1 MLTRRLAAYRANRL
15 ALVFLAALAFVG
27 LRLWY
32 LAVVCR
38 QAFEERANR
47 PRFRSEVIAAE
58 RGAIGDRFGHLLATN
73 RLSFDIA
80 VRFGDVQN
88 ATLRELAGTGAGFV
102 ATRADYIRALSREIA
117 LSCSCDSMKVQDSI
131 NAKATLTP
139 SLAVT
144 VVENVDYSAFARLKL
159 KSMRW
164 PGLCAR
170 VSSRRHYPHG
180 KTACHLVGHTG
191 VIDPGQL
198 QLTARDLRSTQA
210 LLEIED
216 NWVDQKLLR
225 DRLENL
231 QDQFQKRSARV
242 GKAGL
247 EDRLEPHLRGRSGEI
262 RREVDARG
270 RSLRLSAGGK
280 PSKAGMDTT
289 LSISGELQQFAET
302 LLARSELL
310 RENSLK
316 RQSGATSWIKG
327 GAIVA
332 LEPTTGEILALAS
345 SPGFDPNDFADQSGA
360 NRENL
365 EQWMETSR
373 HLGAIWDGLSPL
385 QRLVAGEDKETE
397 VESKALTWPLY
408 LDLICCGRAHLA
420 GLQNVQTFADALVLT
435 RAFEQLC
442 QQGENGG
449 ELDQP
454 ARAQQVLSA
463 LYPDIDAGKG
473 TFHQG
478 ALRARFQSKSSSR
491 AALEIC
497 DRYLSCFSTNHRRI
511 LALDLLRL
519 LIDSNAP
526 AELASCRFS
535 LAEYREHAQAYFRL
549 ERAAKAALR
558 NWFEKGPFRRWRLE
572 RSRYLLTARRL
583 EEQRIHRPAKPYT
596 DYIDQELSC
605 QFASFW
611 DQSGRGLLLKALS
624 SPDAHALKPC
634 TALAEPCGASAEPC
648 GASAEPCGASAELCG
663 SSAEPCGASA
673 EPFDAL
679 VSALQGDHGADLSK
693 LKSAAGEL
701 FQLGGAQQVKAYVQT
716 FRPYACLNRPLLG
729 RYRALGSHKLC
740 EKDLARAFCPKGGFG
755 YMRPHGWRTAT
766 AQGSIF
772 KLVIAYEALRQRW
785 WPGCQFEQINPL
797 TMWDFVRQRK
807 GRTVVGANLDGALIG
822 QLHKGGRLPK
832 SSRKEIGKI
841 DLIGAITCSS
851 NPYFSLL
858 AADEMPLED
867 LTAVIREFGFG
878 KVTGVDL
885 PMEVAGSVPL
895 DLKSNRTGLYNT
907 AIGQHALAAT
917 PLQTARMLA
926 AIANGGRLLT
936 PRILPLNG
944 PPPVAQGIFL
954 PKEIRQALLEG
965 MHRVPYSSQGCA
977 SVSAIRSHSPNSPAM
992 RSYRQ
997 LEGQFVGKTSTAEID
1012 EWCSLAETK
1021 PERCSHLWFGGISF
1035 ESEAKLWTKPELVV
1049 VVFLRRGTFGKEA
1062 APLAAEM
1069 VTKWREIKTGAATQS
1084 PLRGELQTREIFQ
1097 KPRHLIIYQ
1106 AGAFISP

>member
-1 MLTRRLAAYRANRL
+1 MLTRRLAAHRANRL

-32 LAVVCR
+32 LAVVCKE
-38 QAFEERANR
+38 AFEERANR

-58 RGAIGDRFGHLLATN
+58 RGAISDRFGHLLATN

-88 ATLRELAGTGAGFV
+88 ATLRELASSAAGPVTSRAHYIGAL
-102 ATRADYIRALSREIA
+102 AEEIA
-117 LSCSCDSMKVQDSI
+117 LSCSCEAMKVQDSI

-144 VVENVDYSAFARLKL
+144 VVENVDYAAFAKLKL
-159 KSMRW
+159 KSIRW

-170 VSSRRHYPHG
+170 VSSHRHYPHG
-180 KTACHLVGHTG
+180 RTACHLVGHTG
-191 VIDPGQL
+191 LIDPGQL
-198 QLTARDLRSTQA
+198 RQTARDLRSTQA

-216 NWVDQKLLR
+216 NWADQKLLR

-231 QDQFQKRSARV
+231 QDQYQKRSARV

-247 EDRLEPHLRGRSGEI
+247 EDRLEPHLRGRFGEI
-262 RREVDARG
+262 CREVDARG
-270 RSLRLSAGGK
+270 RSLRLSSGGK
-280 PSKAGMDTT
+280 LSRAGSDTI

-316 RQSGATSWIKG
+316 RQNGATSWIKG

-332 LEPTTGEILALAS
+332 LEPVTGEILAMAS

-360 NRENL
+360 HRENL
-365 EQWMETSR
+365 QQWMETTR
-373 HLGAIWDGLSPL
+373 HLGSQWDGITPL

-397 VESKALTWPLY
+397 IESKALTWPLY

-420 GLQNVQTFADALVLT
+420 GLQNIQTFADALVLT

-442 QQGENGG
+442 QQVEHLQG
-449 ELDQP
+449 LDQP
-454 ARAQQVLSA
+454 ALSRQVLSA
-463 LYPDIDAGKG
+463 LYPDIETGKG
-473 TFHQG
+473 QLDPRG
-478 ALRARFQSKSSSR
+478 ELRMRFQSKSSSR

-497 DRYLSCFSTNHRRI
+497 DRYLSCFATNHRRV
-511 LALDLLRL
+511 LTLDLLRL
-519 LIDSNAP
+519 LIDSDTP
-526 AELASCRFS
+526 AELANCRFS
-535 LAEYREHAQAYFRL
+535 LAEYREHVQAYFRL
-549 ERAAKAALR
+549 ERAAKTALR
-558 NWFEKGPFRRWRLE
+558 HWFEKGPFRLWRSE

-583 EEQRIHRPAKPYT
+583 EEQRIHRPAKPFT
-596 DYIDQELSC
+596 DYIDQELSS
-605 QFASFW
+605 QFAAFW
-611 DQSGRGLLLKALS
+611 EESGVPLMLKALS
-624 SPDAHALKPC
+624 SPEGSALSGPC
-634 TALAEPCGASAEPC
+634 QGLFGSDKVLAVSRGEFAEPYE
-648 GASAEPCGASAELCG
+648 
-663 SSAEPCGASA
+663 
-673 EPFDAL
+673 AL
-679 VSALQGDHGADLSK
+679 VTSLQGAHQADLSK
-693 LKSAAGEL
+693 LRGAASEL
-701 FQLGGAQQVKAYVQT
+701 FQGGGVQHVKAYVQS
-716 FRPYACLNRPLLG
+716 FRPYTCLNRPLLG
-729 RYRALGSHKLC
+729 QYRALGTKGLC
-740 EKDLARAFCPKGGFG
+740 ERDLARAFCPKGGFG

-797 TMWDFVRQRK
+797 TMWDFVRQRQ
-807 GRTVVGANLDGALIG
+807 GRTVVGASCDGALIG
-822 QLHKGGRLPK
+822 QVHKGGRLPK

-858 AADEMPLED
+858 AADEIPLED

-878 KVTGVDL
+878 RVTGVDL

-936 PRILPLNG
+936 PRILPLEG

-954 PKEIRQALLEG
+954 PEEIRRALLEG

-1035 ESEAKLWTKPELVV
+1035 ESGGKKWTKPELVV

-1069 VTKWREIKTGAATQS
+1069 VMKWREIKK
-1084 PLRGELQTREIFQ
+1084 TRE
-1097 KPRHLIIYQ
+1097 KCPC
-1106 AGAFISP
+1106 